1 MYFKRVNKKI
11 EDNLKGFD
19 ISFNKLESLKIQ
31 LQELMSI
38 QNQINL
44 NLQISIE
51 SQKEELSY
59 LKNINNSIKI
69 EKFKLQFF
77 KIKNASNIV
86 KNSVKSEK
94 SILTKRLKN
103 KEKKTHINKNYIML
117 YMMMICK
124 VNIVKELNNEEGIV
138 NNSPYLRNLKETKVV
153 KTLFSKFDKK

>member
-1 MYFKRVNKKI
+1 
-11 EDNLKGFD
+11 
-19 ISFNKLESLKIQ
+19 
-31 LQELMSI
+31 MSI
-38 QNQINL
+38 QNQINI

-59 LKNINNSIKI
+59 ITNINNSIKI

-77 KIKNASNIV
+77 KRKASNIV

-117 YMMMICK
+117 YMMMIC
-124 VNIVKELNNEEGIV
+124 L
-138 NNSPYLRNLKETKVV
+138 Y
-153 KTLFSKFDKK
+153 